1 MKKIFCVGDCYTSG
15 LDFIDNKT
23 NYTEFLSKRVKGKYE
38 IMNGGRT
45 MLRMQNIAE
54 HFDLFLPKEML
65 KGDVFCIWIGSNDLY
80 MGYKPETVFKNLSL
94 YYNHLIEEGLNIIV
108 LTLFPR
114 FHSPYISSIVFDK
127 NRKIYNSLIVNNF
140 ENVVNV
146 AKSSRLGIKTIK
158 RECCHVN
165 LDGSPEDTEIFE
177 GHINAVGHKIVADM
191 VYKKMYKIGLL

>member
-1 MKKIFCVGDCYTSG
+1 MKQIFCVGDCNTSG
-15 LDFIDNKT
+15 LEFIDDKI
-23 NYTEFLSKRVKGKYE
+23 NYAEFLSEKVKGKYKL
-38 IMNGGRT
+38 INVGRT
-45 MLRMQNIAE
+45 MLKME
-54 HFDLFLPKEML
+54 HIIEHLDLFLPKGML
-65 KGDVFCIWIGSNDLY
+65 KGDVFCIWVGGNDLY
-80 MGYKPETVFKNLSL
+80 LGCEPETIFKNLSF
-94 YYNHLIEEGLNIIV
+94 YYNYLIKEGLNVIV

-114 FHSPYISSIVFDK
+114 FHSPYISGIVFDK
-127 NRKIYNSLIVNNF
+127 NRKIYNNLIVNNF